1 MAEKSLQRISVEPK
15 RRLKLELVLH
25 YHSTLDKTNSTTRE
39 LRTMAIPQSN
49 QEKILRLVQEGKPL
63 SKIAE
68 EDFPDIDYW
77 EIWWTVWEGGER
89 SARGVKKMITNRLNS
104 LIEAGKKQDRQQLI
118 DEISDLVSYLY
129 KNHKK
134 ISEKLGKIRKTLEN

>member
-1 MAEKSLQRISVEPK
+1 
-15 RRLKLELVLH
+15 
-25 YHSTLDKTNSTTRE
+25 
-39 LRTMAIPQSN
+39 MAIPQSN